1 MDLVQEWLSSFAQE
15 SGGEVVSTLSL
26 ILGAFVVL
34 WFLKRAVLQ
43 WSNTVDKRYI
53 DSSDHEDRER
63 GQRMITITRVIQ
75 ALIRVVVWAVVLL
88 TAMGIWGIPMTPLI
102 AIGTTIGIAVGF
114 GAQDLVRDVISGF
127 FILIEDQFGIG
138 DVVSIAGVSGTVEA
152 IRLRTTVLRDL
163 NGNMHHVPNGQ
174 IVVASN
180 RTPDFARI
188 VADIG
193 VSYDTDVDHAIEVI
207 LDEATLLANDP
218 EWSDSFIQAPDML
231 GVNELADSAV
241 VIRVLATVVTED
253 RWAVKREFLRRIKNR
268 LDAEGIEIPFN
279 YLSVVLRNESE

>member
-174 IVVASN
+174 ITVASN

-207 LDEATLLANDP
+207 FDEATLLANDP

>member
-174 IVVASN
+174 ITVASN

-207 LDEATLLANDP
+207 FDEATLLANDP

-241 VIRVLATVVTED
+241 VIRVLATVVTKD

>member
-34 WFLKRAVLQ
+34 WFLKRPVLQ

-88 TAMGIWGIPMTPLI
+88 TTMGIWGIPMTPLI

-174 IVVASN
+174 ITVASN

-207 LDEATLLANDP
+207 FDEATLLANDP

-279 YLSVVLRNESE
+279 YLSVVLLNESE